1 MEIYVQP
8 SLMRV
13 EFNYVRGL
21 VNEMANSLAK
31 PGMEM
36 EISQFLP
43 IMYFLFF
50 FFLFF
55 VPGWYIV
62 LIPSFFVL
70 LSSFVFIG
78 FRSCSLSLV
87 PVTDKRN

>member
-1 MEIYVQP
+1 MLGDW
-8 SLMRV
+8 LMKWQTPW
-13 EFNYVRGL
+13 L
-21 VNEMANSLAK
+21 
-31 PGMEM
+31 
-36 EISQFLP
+36 SQEWKWKYLSFFPLC
-43 IMYFLFF
+43 IFCF

-70 LSSFVFIG
+70 LSSFVFID